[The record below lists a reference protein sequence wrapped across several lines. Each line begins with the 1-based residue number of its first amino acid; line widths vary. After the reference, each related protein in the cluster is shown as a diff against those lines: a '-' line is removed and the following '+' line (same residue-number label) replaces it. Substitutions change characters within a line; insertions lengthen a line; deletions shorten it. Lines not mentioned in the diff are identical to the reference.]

1 LNIWE
6 HFSVVGKLLGLN
18 HASIRY
24 RYNTISKKLNLD
36 KFSKLAE
43 VLSGGNKRKLSTA
56 LSLFCNPQL
65 MFLDEPTVGLDPL
78 ARRAL
83 LSSVKEQV
91 R

>member
-1 LNIWE
+1 MSIIE
-6 HFSVVGKLLGLN
+6 HFIVIGKLLGLN
-18 HASIRY
+18 QASIRQ
-24 RYNTISKKLNLD
+24 RFNTVSTKLNLD
-36 KFSKLAE
+36 KDSKLAE

-83 LSSVKEQV
+83 LSSVKDQV